1 MSHRIFGREY
11 PERVDALVIGGG
23 VGGLTLA
30 NLLADGG
37 LKVLLIERHWMLGGF
52 CSTFRRRGFIF
63 DAATHFYPL
72 LGNPAT
78 LTGRIL
84 EKLKIPTEWVKMD
97 PVDRFHIPGLD
108 PFDVPAD
115 FDPYLAR
122 LKQVFPG
129 EQAAIGAYFSELRQ
143 AYLYG
148 LLYYFRGVDDAR
160 ARRWENL
167 TVEDKLSQHFRDPRL
182 RTLLMADNSH
192 WGAVPGRTSF
202 MFDAMLRLSYFLG
215 NYYPKGSSQQF
226 VDDLGQALEDRG
238 GWVARCVEAERILIE
253 NGRAVGVEVRTAA
266 KREPERF
273 IVRADYVVSN
283 GDALHTY
290 RDLIPETPP
299 ALIARLG
306 EMTPSHPCFL
316 VHIGLRGI
324 PQQQLNRI
332 EGYYWDRCDPSA
344 VLDTVFKI
352 FTTTRF
358 DPTLAPP
365 DCATLIVQKVTP
377 RRVEPGVDWEAHK
390 AEVENYIMGR
400 LRQILP
406 GIDDHIVLKL
416 SATSRTAFR
425 YTMNLHGAML
435 GWEMS
440 PDQLGAGRLP
450 NETPFENFYMV
461 GHWTRP
467 GGGITPVMIGAQQ
480 VAGQILTG
488 RAAAEPD
495 PFFAA
500 IAGIQSRL
508 PSHT

>member
-1 MSHRIFGREY
+1 MTHRIFGRDY
-11 PERVDALVIGGG
+11 PERVDAVVIGGG

-84 EKLKIPTEWVKMD
+84 DRLGIPTEWVKMD
-97 PVDRFHIPGLD
+97 PVDRFHIPGLE

-115 FDPYLAR
+115 FDPYLAK
-122 LKQVFPG
+122 LKRAFPG
-129 EQAAIGAYFSELRQ
+129 EQANLDAYFNELRQ
-143 AYLYG
+143 AYLHG
-148 LLYYFRGVDDAR
+148 LLYYFRGVDDEK
-160 ARRWENL
+160 ARRWEHL
-167 TVEDKLSQHFRDPRL
+167 TVEDKLNEHFRDPRL

-192 WGAVPGRTSF
+192 WGATPGRTSF
-202 MFDAMLRLSYFLG
+202 LFDAMLRLSYFLG
-215 NYYPKGSSQQF
+215 NYYPKGSSQKF
-226 VDDLGQALEDRG
+226 VDDLGQGLRGRG
-238 GWVARCVEAERILIE
+238 GWIALCVEAERVLIE
-253 NGRAVGVEVRTAA
+253 NGRAVGVEIRTAA
-266 KREPERF
+266 QRATERF
-273 IVRADYVVSN
+273 TVHADCVISN

-299 ALIARLG
+299 ELVARVE

-324 PQQQLNRI
+324 AQEDLNKI
-332 EGYYWDRCDPSA
+332 EGYYWDRCEPNA

-358 DPTLAPP
+358 DPSLAPP

-377 RRVEPGVDWEAHK
+377 RRVEPGVDWQAHK
-390 AEVENYIMGR
+390 AEVESYIMGR

-406 GIDDHIVLKL
+406 GIDDRIVLKL

-440 PDQLGAGRLP
+440 PGQLGAGRLP
-450 NETPFENFYMV
+450 NETPFENFHLV

-467 GGGITPVMIGAQQ
+467 GGGITPVMIGARQLAQ
-480 VAGQILTG
+480 RILTG
-488 RAAAEPD
+488 RNSARLD
-495 PFFAA
+495 PFFAEPR
-500 IAGIQSRL
+500 SPL
-508 PSHT
+508 PRKT